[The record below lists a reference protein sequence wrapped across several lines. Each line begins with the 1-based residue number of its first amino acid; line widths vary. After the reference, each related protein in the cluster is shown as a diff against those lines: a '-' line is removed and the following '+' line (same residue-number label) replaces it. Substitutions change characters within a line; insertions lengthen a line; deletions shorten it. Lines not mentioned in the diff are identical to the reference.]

1 MNRRELKILNEL
13 IDREISN
20 FQAVSDRTN
29 KSHWLDRASELQEIK
44 SKLNYKY
51 IDAQIELE
59 SSMNEQILNY
69 IKELDN
75 EKTTFNTTTPS
86 GL

>member
-1 MNRRELKILNEL
+1 MTRRELKILNEL

-44 SKLNYKY
+44 RKLNYRY

-59 SSMNEQILNY
+59 LSMDDQILNY
-69 IKELDN
+69 INQL
-75 EKTTFNTTTPS
+75 EK
-86 GL
+86 

>member
-1 MNRRELKILNEL
+1 MNKRELKILNDL
-13 IDREISN
+13 IDKEIDN
-20 FQAVSDRTN
+20 FQSVSERTN
-29 KSHWLDRASELQEIK
+29 RAHWLDRVSELQEIK

-69 IKELDN
+69 INQL
-75 EKTTFNTTTPS
+75 EK
-86 GL
+86 

>member
-29 KSHWLDRASELQEIK
+29 KSHWLDRVSELQEIK

-69 IKELDN
+69 INQL
-75 EKTTFNTTTPS
+75 EK
-86 GL
+86 